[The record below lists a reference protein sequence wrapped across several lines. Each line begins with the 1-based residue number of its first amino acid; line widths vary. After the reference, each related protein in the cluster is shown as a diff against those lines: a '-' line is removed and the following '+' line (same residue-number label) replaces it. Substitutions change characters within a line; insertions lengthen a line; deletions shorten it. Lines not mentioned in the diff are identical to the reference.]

1 MTLYD
6 FKCQDFNKGVCCFSR
21 MSLHATSL
29 VSVIAE
35 LSDADR
41 KMNPSTKIEP
51 VNGGRHLMLQ
61 LISAM
66 WLLHQAHPA
75 NMALAPVCVP
85 GEMCVK
91 LY

>member
-1 MTLYD
+1 M
-6 FKCQDFNKGVCCFSR
+6 
-21 MSLHATSL
+21 
-29 VSVIAE
+29 SVIAE
-35 LSDADR
+35 ISDADR
-41 KMNPSTKIEP
+41 KMNASTKEP

-91 LY
+91 SYRLRFTPFKSTVTEHLTVLRIE